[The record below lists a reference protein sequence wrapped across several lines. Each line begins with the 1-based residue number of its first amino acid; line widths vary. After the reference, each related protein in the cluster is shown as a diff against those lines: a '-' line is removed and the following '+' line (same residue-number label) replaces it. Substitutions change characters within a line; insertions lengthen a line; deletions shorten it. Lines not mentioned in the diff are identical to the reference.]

1 MKTSKKPIT
10 KILWDY
16 LIIIVACALYSFGFI
31 CFYQSN
37 NLSVGGFTGVAQ
49 ILNYFLPFLPIGTTA
64 LVMNIPILIL
74 AWKKQGPGLLIG
86 TIFAITMTSLM
97 IDGLNYLFGLFPPMD
112 PLLAGIYGGVAVG
125 VGVGLLMLKGATTGG
140 TELLAR
146 LLKRRFGNLSMGRLC
161 MIIDF
166 VVIVLHSVAFGH
178 LENALYGVLAIFVSA
193 QAMDWVIY
201 GGKAAKAVYI
211 MSDKYE
217 EIASVLLKMDF
228 GLTRLQSISGYR
240 GKDTQVIFTVCRR
253 SEIVPIKQTVM
264 EVDEKA
270 FFVVCDAYEVL
281 GEGFGEYSPDGL

>member
-1 MKTSKKPIT
+1 MKKSIPVREIFKTYF
-10 KILWDY
+10 W
-16 LIIIVACALYSFGFI
+16 VAAACLLYALSFNWF
-31 CFYQSN
+31 FVPN
-37 NLSVGGFTGVAQ
+37 DLAFGGFTGIGQ
-49 ILNYFLPFLPIGTTA
+49 IINAYVPFVSVGSVLIVLNTPLFFIGMRRFGVGMLLSSLFAMAFSSVVIDTMGA
-64 LVMNIPILIL
+64 LVEF
-74 AWKKQGPGLLIG
+74 Q
-86 TIFAITMTSLM
+86 
-97 IDGLNYLFGLFPPMD
+97 PMD
-112 PLLAGIYGGVAVG
+112 PLLACLYGGVLLGASVG
-125 VGVGLLMLKGATTGG
+125 IMMRAGATTGG

-146 LLKRRFGNLSMGRLC
+146 LLKRRFANLSMGRLC

-166 VVIVLHSVAFGH
+166 VVIALHSLTFGH

-217 EIASVLLKMDF
+217 EIAPMLLEMNV

-240 GKDTQVIFTVCRR
+240 GKETQVIFTVCRR
-253 SEIVPIKQTVM
+253 AEIVPIKQAVM
-264 EVDEKA
+264 EVDKKA

>member
-1 MKTSKKPIT
+1 MKKSIPVREIFKTYFWVSA
-10 KILWDY
+10 
-16 LIIIVACALYSFGFI
+16 ACLLYALSFNWF
-31 CFYQSN
+31 FVPN
-37 NLSVGGFTGVAQ
+37 DLAFGGFTGIGQ
-49 ILNYFLPFLPIGTTA
+49 IINAYVPFVSVGSVLIVLNTPLFFIGMRRFGVGMLLSSLFAMAFSSVVIDTMGM
-64 LVMNIPILIL
+64 LVH
-74 AWKKQGPGLLIG
+74 
-86 TIFAITMTSLM
+86 FR
-97 IDGLNYLFGLFPPMD
+97 PMD
-112 PLLAGIYGGVAVG
+112 PLLACLYGGVLLGASVG
-125 VGVGLLMLKGATTGG
+125 IMMRVGATTGG

-166 VVIVLHSVAFGH
+166 VVIALHSIAFGH

-217 EIASVLLKMDF
+217 EIAPMLLKMDF

-240 GKDTQVIFTVCRR
+240 GKETQVIFTVCRR
-253 SEIVPIKQTVM
+253 AEIVPIKQAVM